1 MSNPRLNQTK
11 ENLAQKGRTCIS
23 EKRLKK
29 GAAEHVYCLKDGKTG
44 WQNLYIGKKIEK
56 KGAAEHVYCLK
67 DGKTGWK
74 NLYIGKKIEKRGR
87 RNMYTA

>member
-29 GAAEHVYCLKDGKTG
+29 GAAEHVYCLKDDKTG

-56 KGAAEHVYCLK
+56 GGGV
-67 DGKTGWK
+67 
-74 NLYIGKKIEKRGR
+74 
-87 RNMYTA
+87 NMYTV